1 MTECEWKPGDK
12 ALLPVVV
19 DAVDVGMDRVVRVSL
34 TGTPYT
40 ADVDPEDLIP
50 DDRRP
55 SWLPGQPGDITEV
68 EPDGMRVMRDA
79 NGRWYGLSDAVR
91 LQVPHLRSDDE
102 VPAGARLLLPAR
114 TREVTS

>member
-55 SWLPGQPGDITEV
+55 SWLPGQPGDVAEWGGHRWSCFGSYWVCLTTPV
-68 EPDGMRVMRDA
+68 ERVGDDDVPA
-79 NGRWYGLSDAVR
+79 DAV
-91 LQVPHLRSDDE
+91 
-102 VPAGARLLLPAR
+102 LLLPAR